1 MQTVKDYTN
10 FVLIFNL
17 YTTVFKNWAYEFI
30 VVKFEILQDRKECT
44 LSRAKSLHK
53 QEEGKQLLI
62 LGAGYAARTSLVV
75 LVQYVLENS
84 FLNVPASLS

>member
-1 MQTVKDYTN
+1 VNGMQTVKDYTN

-44 LSRAKSLHK
+44 LSRAKSLFAP
-53 QEEGKQLLI
+53 QTRGRKQLL
-62 LGAGYAARTSLVV
+62 LAQETPHVPLVD
-75 LVQYVLENS
+75 
-84 FLNVPASLS
+84 